1 MSGHSGEGTRTPGMP
16 ADRVSE
22 SATQFIGVPQSTTGL
37 CGIGCTQPW
46 LAHEWLA
53 VDRWGAYFRHSNP
66 GAKFSLLD
74 SYVHL
79 RLARLEMVRHG
90 RRGWGWTTHYR
101 LPWLRAIGVHR
112 LWGTVRWGP
121 THAAQ

>member
-1 MSGHSGEGTRTPGMP
+1 MSGLMGGSWRRSSPAGHLRVPGRCAGTCHH
-16 ADRVSE
+16 D
-22 SATQFIGVPQSTTGL
+22 GL
-37 CGIGCTQPW
+37 VGTQPAG
-46 LAHEWLA
+46 LLQP
-53 VDRWGAYFRHSNP
+53 RQLPTRLRHGNS
-66 GAKFSLLD
+66 GAKFSQLD

-90 RRGWGWTTHYR
+90 RRGWGWSTHYR

-112 LWGTVRWGP
+112 LSGTVQWAS

>member
-1 MSGHSGEGTRTPGMP
+1 MTTSPYAGGIPRRQHKHPRTGP
-16 ADRVSE
+16 AYQTVTDI
-22 SATQFIGVPQSTTGL
+22 TL
-37 CGIGCTQPW
+37 C
-46 LAHEWLA
+46 A
-53 VDRWGAYFRHSNP
+53 
-66 GAKFSLLD
+66 D

-112 LWGTVRWGP
+112 LPGTVLWGA